1 MHEAEIPDSL
11 QNRLQEEK
19 CVLPCHFVQTASI
32 MHICVSP
39 TSHTTRCGFAS
50 SDVRWFVCLRH
61 DRKQEALRRK
71 EKSEAHL
78 FMQVNVAL
86 DEHLCSH
93 TGHDLFDTEKS
104 QLRSVTYCVCVV
116 TSLPE

>member
-1 MHEAEIPDSL
+1 M
-11 QNRLQEEK
+11 
-19 CVLPCHFVQTASI
+19 
-32 MHICVSP
+32 
-39 TSHTTRCGFAS
+39 
-50 SDVRWFVCLRH
+50 CLRH

-104 QLRSVTYCVCVV
+104 QLRSVTCVCCDV
-116 TSLPE
+116 TARVAAPVNVHV